1 MSETPS
7 IIYREATVEDS
18 YAVAQVHVKSWR
30 ESFAG
35 LVPQSFMDNMTV
47 EKRAKAF
54 ASRATNGFYKMFL
67 AETLEERVVVGFMD
81 VGKPRDGELPYD
93 AELYAIYLLKEFQR
107 KGIGQELF
115 RMGVEALVAE
125 GMHSM
130 YLLALEVS
138 PYRPFYEK
146 LGGRLAGRKVVT
158 LDGVDFFAVVYAW
171 DSLTL
176 ESTHP

>member
-7 IIYREATVEDS
+7 IIYREATVADS
-18 YAVAQVHVKSWR
+18 FGVAQVHVKSWR

-35 LVPQSFMDNMTV
+35 LVPQSFLDNMTV

-54 ASRATNGFYKMFL
+54 ANRAGAGFYKMFL
-67 AETLEERVVVGFMD
+67 AETQEGVLGFMD
-81 VGKPRDGELPYD
+81 VGEPRDRELSYD
-93 AELYAIYLLKEFQR
+93 AELYAIYILKEFQR

-115 RMGVEALVAE
+115 RLGVGAAVAA
-125 GMHSM
+125 GMNSM

-146 LGGRLAGRKVVT
+146 LGGKLAGRKVVA
-158 LDGVDFFAVVYAW
+158 LDGVDFSAVIYAW
-171 DSLTL
+171 DKLR
-176 ESTHP
+176 

>member
-1 MSETPS
+1 MSETPA

-18 YAVAQVHVKSWR
+18 YAVAQVHVKSWHN
-30 ESFAG
+30 SFAG

-54 ASRATNGFYKMFL
+54 ATRAGVGFYKMFL
-67 AETLEERVVVGFMD
+67 AETEEERAVVGFMD
-81 VGKPRDGELPYD
+81 VGESRESELPYE

-115 RMGVEALVAE
+115 RLGVEALVAE
-125 GMHSM
+125 GMNSM

-146 LGGRLAGRKVVT
+146 LGGRLAGSKVVA
-158 LDGVDFFAVVYAW
+158 LDGVDFNAVIYAW
-171 DSLTL
+171 DNLR
-176 ESTHP
+176 